1 MATPIYKG
9 LDKNAM
15 PVFAPQKYIYAVCDI
30 QWQDGTCSENY
41 IIKLSTDYIEDE
53 DDKIFFYCE
62 DYESFLSLCKEEF
75 REDFRVLTIHDLCE
89 TI

>member
-1 MATPIYKG
+1 MARPIYKG
-9 LDKNAM
+9 IDDDGM
-15 PVFAPQKYIYAVCDI
+15 PTFTSQKYIYAMCDV
-30 QWQDGTCSENY
+30 QFKDGTCCENY